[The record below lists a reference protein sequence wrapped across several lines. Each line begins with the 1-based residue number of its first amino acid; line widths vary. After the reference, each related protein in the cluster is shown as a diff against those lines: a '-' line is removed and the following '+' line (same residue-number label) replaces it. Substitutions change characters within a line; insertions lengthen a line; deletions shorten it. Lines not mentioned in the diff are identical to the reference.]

1 MFHETETFVIQAVS
15 WLRLMVESVGALI
28 IAVGIF
34 AALYGFLKAFIGRHP
49 DGFTPV
55 RLTFARYL
63 ALGLEFQ
70 LAADILS
77 TAVSPSWEQIGKL
90 AAIAIIRTGLNFFL
104 MKEMQE
110 ERTIEP
116 KNKPENSNAI
126 INETKT
132 DELPRH

>member
-1 MFHETETFVIQAVS
+1 MFEQTETFVIQAVN
-15 WLRLMVESVGALI
+15 WLRLMVESLGAVI
-28 IAVGIF
+28 IAFGIL
-34 AALYGFLKAFIGRHP
+34 AALYGFLRAFIGHHP

-77 TAVSPSWEQIGKL
+77 TAVSPGWEQIGQL
-90 AAIAIIRTGLNFFL
+90 AAIAIIRTALNFFL

-110 ERTIEP
+110 ERGIKSEH
-116 KNKPENSNAI
+116 KPENNKNTNPLKADAPQ
-126 INETKT
+126 E
-132 DELPRH
+132 P